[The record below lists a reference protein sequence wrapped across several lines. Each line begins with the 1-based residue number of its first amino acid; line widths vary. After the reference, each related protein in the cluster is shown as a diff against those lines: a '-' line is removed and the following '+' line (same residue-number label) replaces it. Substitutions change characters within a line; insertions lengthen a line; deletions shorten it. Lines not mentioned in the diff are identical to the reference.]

1 MYSLLVYNFFLL
13 KPILCLSEWYDVGL
27 LEALLYHLI
36 NTWGSPHTFSSTS
49 WRQTDQIR
57 YAPHHSH
64 NISCIELSRLSPG
77 NMWIKQDLL
86 IT

>member
-36 NTWGSPHTFSSTS
+36 NSWALHTHFQVPLDVKLIKS
-49 WRQTDQIR
+49 DM
-57 YAPHHSH
+57 HHTTAITFPVL
-64 NISCIELSRLSPG
+64 NSRDYHQG
-77 NMWIKQDLL
+77 IC
-86 IT
+86 